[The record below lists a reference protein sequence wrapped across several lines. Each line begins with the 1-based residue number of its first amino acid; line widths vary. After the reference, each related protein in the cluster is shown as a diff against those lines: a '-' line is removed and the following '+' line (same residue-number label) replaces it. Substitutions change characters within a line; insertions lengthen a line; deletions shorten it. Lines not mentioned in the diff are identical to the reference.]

1 MERIDIAGVYH
12 PRVDPTEYG
21 ERTLVDDFKAL
32 DYRVAHFSGQDDS
45 FSRSD
50 ELLGLDR
57 VDDFYDA
64 HADKDLR
71 VSRSTSAGGLQV
83 SSKLLTRRVEEYLA
97 DFNSPDPLFLYVN
110 IVYTH
115 FPYTHD
121 ELDNLLGVSPLTPLF
136 QAERKLKEI
145 NSRPPCQPEGGSQ
158 HEGKARRVGQSTQW
172 AS

>member
-1 MERIDIAGVYH
+1 M
-12 PRVDPTEYG
+12 
-21 ERTLVDDFKAL
+21 
-32 DYRVAHFSGQDDS
+32 S

-64 HADKDLR
+64 RADMDFR

-136 QAERKLKEI
+136 SQ
-145 NSRPPCQPEGGSQ
+145 PPCQPEGGSQ